1 VYLSPRAKRILLI
14 SGAALPFALP
24 GWRGELV
31 PVEHDA
37 ILADAA
43 RYDAGDVF
51 GVSLAGEKEGE
62 EWHAQFMGSRP
73 AAALD
78 ALALRK
84 LAPRLVPPDYV
95 AHIPPGTD
103 ALPSR
108 ADAYFRVVVHARW
121 PWWWPGGGVDLAHP
135 GS

>member
-1 VYLSPRAKRILLI
+1 MYLSPRAKRVLLI
-14 SGAALPFALP
+14 SCLALPFAMP

-31 PVEHDA
+31 PVDHAA

-43 RYDAGDVF
+43 TYDAGDVF
-51 GVSLAGEKEGE
+51 GVSLPGERDGE
-62 EWHAQFMGSRP
+62 EWHAQFMGSR
-73 AAALD
+73 AAHALD
-78 ALALRK
+78 ALALRR
-84 LAPRLVPPDYV
+84 LAPRVVPPAYV

-108 ADAYFRVVVHARW
+108 ADAYFRVVAHTRW
-121 PWWWPGGGVDLAHP
+121 PWWWPGGGLALERP

>member
-1 VYLSPRAKRILLI
+1 VYLSPRAKRALWI
-14 SGAALPFALP
+14 SCAALPFALP

-31 PVEHDA
+31 PVAHDE

-51 GVSLAGEKEGE
+51 GVSLPGDAEGE
-62 EWHAQFMGSRP
+62 EWHAQFLGSRP
-73 AAALD
+73 ALALD

-84 LAPRLVPPDYV
+84 LAPRLVPPAYM

-108 ADAYFRVVVHARW
+108 ADAYYRVIAHTRW
-121 PWWWPGGGVDLAHP
+121 PWWWPGGGVDLART